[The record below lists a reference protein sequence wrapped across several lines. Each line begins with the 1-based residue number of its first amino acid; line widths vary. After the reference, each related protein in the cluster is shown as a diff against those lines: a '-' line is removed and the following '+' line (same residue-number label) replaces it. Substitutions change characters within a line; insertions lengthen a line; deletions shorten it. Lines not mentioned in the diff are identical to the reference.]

1 MPHPQDPSTSSFL
14 AAEIAAI
21 ERVAVEA
28 MHGSRPQDA
37 ITAWAR
43 VVALQ
48 PDHAVGLT
56 QLGQAA
62 FKQGD
67 FHAAHQ
73 AFQRAASADGS
84 NPRQWINVALA
95 SQQLKDDAAEEAAL
109 FKALALDP
117 YDLLALVLRGAMF
130 ERQGKRQQAAS
141 AYGAAATV
149 SPPLDRLSPELLP
162 AVTYAMNFREQ
173 HYQALGS
180 FLDSQLAPHFRDC
193 GPAGLE
199 RFRLSVDILLGRKQ
213 RFESQPMRYFMP
225 QLPVVEFFE
234 RSSFPWLDAVEAA
247 TDAIRDEFLAVLR
260 ADQQGAGFEPYITYG
275 PDQPVAQWKE
285 LNHSPRWSVLHLV
298 KNGQPVAENAS
309 RCPQT
314 MATWQASPW
323 PEQAGRTPV
332 AMFSLLK
339 PRTHIPPH
347 VGASNCRL
355 VTHLPLIVP
364 AGCSFRV
371 GNTTR
376 EWVPGK
382 AWVFDDTIEHE
393 ARNDSDELRVVLI
406 FDTWHPLLTA
416 EERRMITALNL
427 ALNSFDGD
435 SAAAYDV

>member
-1 MPHPQDPSTSSFL
+1 MTPSL
-14 AAEIAAI
+14 AI
-21 ERVAVEA
+21 ELATLERMAIDA
-28 MHGSRPQDA
+28 MQAGRPQEA
-37 ITAWAR
+37 LNAWAR
-43 VVALQ
+43 LVNVQ
-48 PDHAVGLT
+48 PDHVVGLT

-67 FHAAHQ
+67 FAAARL
-73 AFQRAASADGS
+73 AFQRAAAADGS
-84 NPRQWINVALA
+84 SPRQWINVALA

-109 FKALALDP
+109 FKALAIDP

-130 ERQGKRQQAAS
+130 ERQGKAQQAAS
-141 AYGAAATV
+141 AYGAAASV
-149 SPPLDRLSPELLP
+149 APPLERLSPELRP
-162 AVTYAMNFREQ
+162 AVSHAMNFREQ

-180 FLDSQLAPHFRDC
+180 FVDNFLEPYFKDC
-193 GPAGLE
+193 GQAGLE
-199 RFRLSVDILLGRKQ
+199 RFRLSVDILLGRKR
-213 RFESQPMRYFMP
+213 RFEAQPMRYFMP
-225 QLPVVEFFE
+225 HLPVVEFFD
-234 RSSFPWLDAVEAA
+234 RSSFPWLNEVEAA
-247 TDAIRDEFLAVLR
+247 TEVIRDEFLAVLR
-260 ADQQGAGFEPYITYG
+260 DDQEGAGFVPYITYEA
-275 PDQPVAQWKE
+275 DQPVAQWKE

-298 KNGQPVAENAS
+298 KDGLPVPENAA
-309 RCPQT
+309 RCPHT
-314 MATWQASPW
+314 MAIWEATPW

-393 ARNDSDELRVVLI
+393 ARNDSDQQRVVLI
-406 FDTWHPLLTA
+406 FDTWHPLLSA
-416 EERRMITALNL
+416 EERRMITALNA
-427 ALNSFDGD
+427 ALKGFGD
-435 SAAAYDV
+435 AGGGADAGAYDV

>member
-1 MPHPQDPSTSSFL
+1 MSL
-14 AAEIAAI
+14 
-21 ERVAVEA
+21 R
-28 MHGSRPQDA
+28 
-37 ITAWAR
+37 
-43 VVALQ
+43 
-48 PDHAVGLT
+48 PDHVVGLT

-67 FHAAHQ
+67 FAAARD
-73 AFQRAASADGS
+73 AFQRAAAADGS

-109 FKALALDP
+109 FKALAIDP

-130 ERQGKRQQAAS
+130 ERQGKAQQAAT
-141 AYGAAATV
+141 AYGAAANV
-149 SPPLDRLSPELLP
+149 APPLERLTPELRP
-162 AVTYAMNFREQ
+162 AVSHAMNFREK
-173 HYQALGS
+173 HYQSLGS
-180 FLDSQLAPHFRDC
+180 FVDSHLEPYFKDC
-193 GPAGLE
+193 GQAGLE
-199 RFRLSVDILLGRKQ
+199 RFRLSVDILLGRKR

-225 QLPVVEFFE
+225 QLPVVEFFD
-234 RSSFPWLDAVEAA
+234 RSSFPWLDEVEAA
-247 TDAIRDEFLAVLR
+247 TEAIRDEFLTVLR
-260 ADQQGAGFEPYITYG
+260 DEQMGAGFMPYITYDA
-275 PDQPVAQWKE
+275 DQPVAQWKE

-298 KNGQPVAENAS
+298 KDGLPVAENAA

-314 MATWQASPW
+314 MAIWQATPW

-364 AGCSFRV
+364 PGCSFRV

-376 EWVPGK
+376 EWVPGN

-393 ARNDSDELRVVLI
+393 ARNDSDQLRVLLI
-406 FDTWHPLLTA
+406 FDTWHPLLSA
-416 EERRMITALNL
+416 EERRMITALNA
-427 ALNSFDGD
+427 ALQSFGDGG
-435 SAAAYDV
+435 AGTYDV